1 VCVCGSWQSNEAAV
15 LGLACCCIR
24 VGWARV
30 CRTLLP
36 PSASHCCVAAALAS
50 PHLTSRSPHAHPPVC
65 LPPWSLQVDANFE
78 RAREREAASK
88 QTFFFRKHVMRPGGG
103 GPAAA
108 PAEPSAA
115 AAAAAAGLDP
125 EEDAYAEMSAAEIL
139 LGKGPFPGLIPLV
152 FAYLDVIE
160 CDAETRIAVD
170 HYLRFVAG
178 RATGEIMTGA
188 SWQRAFVAGHPEY
201 KQDSVVPPS
210 VVFDML
216 QRLDAIAAAREA
228 APSLLGPLAPLPIT
242 VTESALSP
250 PPPSHG
256 PRVAAAAAAGAP
268 HTGADTARGPLSPP
282 RSAAGH
288 SSPATPASPA
298 EQALAQQRLMAAMRT
313 YEALAAGA
321 AEGGAAHATAA
332 AGREPTAA
340 TAGSAAPATAA
351 AAAAAGGAGL
361 GVKMRGRSFAE
372 EIAAPTHP
380 VIRRLLERFTL
391 RDDGRSFA
399 DVPAFLGS
407 P

>member
-1 VCVCGSWQSNEAAV
+1 
-15 LGLACCCIR
+15 
-24 VGWARV
+24 
-30 CRTLLP
+30 
-36 PSASHCCVAAALAS
+36 
-50 PHLTSRSPHAHPPVC
+50 
-65 LPPWSLQVDANFE
+65 
-78 RAREREAASK
+78 
-88 QTFFFRKHVMRPGGG
+88 
-103 GPAAA
+103 
-108 PAEPSAA
+108 
-115 AAAAAAGLDP
+115 
-125 EEDAYAEMSAAEIL
+125 MSAAEIL
-139 LGKGPFPGLIPLV
+139 LGKGSFPGLIPLV

-160 CDAETRIAVD
+160 CDAETRTAVD

-201 KQDSVVPPS
+201 RQDSVVPPS
-210 VVFDML
+210 VVYDML
-216 QRLDAIAAAREA
+216 QQLDAIAAAREA

-256 PRVAAAAAAGAP
+256 TPVARAVTAAAAAGPPA
-268 HTGADTARGPLSPP
+268 GADAATGPLSPP
-282 RSAAGH
+282 RSSAAGH
-288 SSPATPASPA
+288 SRPATPASPA

-313 YEALAAGA
+313 YETLAAGT
-321 AEGGAAHATAA
+321 AEGGAAPAPVA
-332 AGREPTAA
+332 AGGEPST
-340 TAGSAAPATAA
+340 TAGGAAAPATAA
-351 AAAAAGGAGL
+351 AAAAAAAAAGAGAGL

>member
-1 VCVCGSWQSNEAAV
+1 
-15 LGLACCCIR
+15 
-24 VGWARV
+24 
-30 CRTLLP
+30 
-36 PSASHCCVAAALAS
+36 
-50 PHLTSRSPHAHPPVC
+50 
-65 LPPWSLQVDANFE
+65 LQVDANFE
-78 RAREREAASK
+78 RARTREAASR
-88 QTFFFRKHVMRPGGG
+88 QAFFFRKHVMRPGGG

-108 PAEPSAA
+108 APAEPST
-115 AAAAAAGLDP
+115 AAAAAGLDP

-139 LGKGPFPGLIPLV
+139 LGKGSFPGLVPLI

-160 CDAETRIAVD
+160 CDAETRTAVD
-170 HYLRFVAG
+170 HYLRFVTG

-201 KQDSVVPPS
+201 RQDSVVPPS
-210 VVFDML
+210 VVYDML

-256 PRVAAAAAAGAP
+256 TPVAGAAAAAAAGAA
-268 HTGADTARGPLSPP
+268 TAAGVSGAGADAARGPMSPS

-313 YEALAAGA
+313 YEALAAGT
-321 AEGGAAHATAA
+321 AEAGAAHATAA
-332 AGREPTAA
+332 AGREPTA
-340 TAGSAAPATAA
+340 TVAGAAR
-351 AAAAAGGAGL
+351 AAAAGAGAGL